1 MGEGSS
7 IGGSGNPLHAPL
19 LLDRTRTSLNG
30 GVLQQRR
37 TRTSEGGASLANGG
51 GGNTNNSGGG
61 GRRRS
66 RADADAG
73 DGQSCSRRPSESSD
87 EADQVAA
94 EDDDEDDVRTIA
106 WARSA
111 SANQQDSRLP
121 DVEGCEDL
129 MDAYAAIVSS
139 TLRRLEALRERA
151 AATEAL
157 VRLDLDRRRN
167 ELVAFNMTLSMG
179 GLAIAL
185 VSAVGSVFGQ
195 NLYFSSR
202 ETSLAAWHAATW
214 GSTGAAAVLLGALL
228 IYAQR
233 KQLLFIPSTG
243 GMDEEDE

>member
-1 MGEGSS
+1 M
-7 IGGSGNPLHAPL
+7 A
-19 LLDRTRTSLNG
+19 
-30 GVLQQRR
+30 
-37 TRTSEGGASLANGG
+37 A
-51 GGNTNNSGGG
+51 
-61 GRRRS
+61 
-66 RADADAG
+66 
-73 DGQSCSRRPSESSD
+73 
-87 EADQVAA
+87 AA
-94 EDDDEDDVRTIA
+94 EDDDDVRTIA

-111 SANQQDSRLP
+111 AAGAANQFGDGRPAPP

-129 MDAYAAIVSS
+129 LDAYAAIVSA

-179 GLAIAL
+179 GLAVAL

-214 GSTGAAAVLLGALL
+214 GSTGTAAALLGGLL
-228 IYAQR
+228 LYAQR

-243 GMDEEDE
+243 GLDEEVEE

>member
-1 MGEGSS
+1 ML
-7 IGGSGNPLHAPL
+7 SG
-19 LLDRTRTSLNG
+19 R
-30 GVLQQRR
+30 
-37 TRTSEGGASLANGG
+37 GG
-51 GGNTNNSGGG
+51 GGNRIGGESIRSSSSG
-61 GRRRS
+61 
-66 RADADAG
+66 
-73 DGQSCSRRPSESSD
+73 SSD
-87 EADQVAA
+87 DNELAAAA
-94 EDDDEDDVRTIA
+94 EDDDDDDDVRTIA
-106 WARSA
+106 WARVPGP
-111 SANQQDSRLP
+111 NQQGDARNQP

-214 GSTGAAAVLLGALL
+214 GSTGAAAILLGALL

-243 GMDEEDE
+243 GMGDEEDE